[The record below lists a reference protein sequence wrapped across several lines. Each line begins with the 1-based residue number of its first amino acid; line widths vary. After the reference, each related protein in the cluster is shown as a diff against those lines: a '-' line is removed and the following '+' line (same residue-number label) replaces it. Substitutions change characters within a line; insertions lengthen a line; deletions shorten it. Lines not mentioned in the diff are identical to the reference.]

1 LAACGAKHRL
11 LGIASA
17 GAECSPPRGLRRRE
31 VFAGV
36 RNRVES
42 ASENE
47 ARARSSRSGP
57 SVDEIES
64 SLHGQTLARPDGR
77 TFSRA
82 FRGAAATAVRG
93 GRWESARRAVWPL
106 APAASRFSRS
116 AVPATAA
123 TSTADRPAPA
133 WPAATVFVAHA
144 AAIDTAS
151 RVASITG
158 ITSARAAS
166 AAGEKPCAWGITV
179 LSTPPRA
186 PVCPPRFRRPPR
198 MQHFR
203 PTPLRPGPRRA
214 TARFAAGACGASHHP
229 SAGRSAGSRPPAR
242 VCAGEIRS

>member
-1 LAACGAKHRL
+1 LAASGAKHRL
-11 LGIASA
+11 LGFAPA
-17 GAECSPPRGLRRRE
+17 GAERFPRRGPRHWA
-31 VFAGV
+31 VFARV

-42 ASENE
+42 APENE

-64 SLHGQTLARPDGR
+64 SLHGQTLARPDCR

-93 GRWESARRAVWPL
+93 GRWESVRRAVWPC
-106 APAASRFSRS
+106 APVVRRCFRS
-116 AVPATAA
+116 VARATAA

-133 WPAATVFVAHA
+133 SPAATAFVAHA
-144 AAIDTAS
+144 AAIDTVS
-151 RVASITG
+151 RVVSITG
-158 ITSARAAS
+158 ITSAHAAS
-166 AAGEKPCAWGITV
+166 AAGETRCAWGITV
-179 LSTPPRA
+179 LSSPPRA

-214 TARFAAGACGASHHP
+214 TARFAAGACAS
-229 SAGRSAGSRPPAR
+229 SRSNAARSAGACPPVPVR
-242 VCAGEIRS
+242 REVRS

>member
-1 LAACGAKHRL
+1 M
-11 LGIASA
+11 
-17 GAECSPPRGLRRRE
+17 
-31 VFAGV
+31 
-36 RNRVES
+36 
-42 ASENE
+42 
-47 ARARSSRSGP
+47 
-57 SVDEIES
+57 DEIES
-64 SLHGQTLARPDGR
+64 SLHGQTLARPDCR

-93 GRWESARRAVWPL
+93 GRWESTRRAAWPL
-106 APAASRFSRS
+106 ARAVSRFFRS
-116 AVPATAA
+116 VAHATAA

-144 AAIDTAS
+144 AAIDTVS
-151 RVASITG
+151 RVVSITG

-203 PTPLRPGPRRA
+203 PTPLRRGPRRA
-214 TARFAAGACGASHHP
+214 TAWFAAGACSASRPP
-229 SAGRSAGSRPPAR
+229 SAGACAHSCPPVPVRREVRS
-242 VCAGEIRS
+242 